1 MGMNKDSGLETPP
14 TKDSGLETPPTKD
27 SGLETPP
34 TSNKDSGL
42 ETPPTKDSGLET
54 SPTSDKDSGLET
66 PSTSEVVERYYW
78 KAVSFLV
85 VLILV
90 GSGFWGV
97 RRFAPAVFL
106 GKPDLIA
113 VPNEERS
120 HSQTPETLASST
132 PELLNI
138 NTASTKELQTLP
150 NIGSQMAQRIVDYRK
165 QHGRFDS
172 VDALQNVK
180 GIGAKTLEKLRPFV
194 DAK

>member
-1 MGMNKDSGLETPP
+1 MNKDSGLETPP
-14 TKDSGLETPPTKD
+14 TLDA
-27 SGLETPP
+27 
-34 TSNKDSGL
+34 
-42 ETPPTKDSGLET
+42 
-54 SPTSDKDSGLET
+54 
-66 PSTSEVVERYYW
+66 VERHYW
-78 KAVSFLV
+78 KAVTFLV

-113 VPNEERS
+113 VPNEE
-120 HSQTPETLASST
+120 HPQTQTTETLAPST

-138 NTASTKELQTLP
+138 NTASAEELQALP
-150 NIGSQMAQRIVDYRK
+150 NIGARMAQRIVVYRER
-165 QHGRFDS
+165 HGKFTDI
-172 VDALQNVK
+172 DALQNVK

>member
-1 MGMNKDSGLETPP
+1 MNKDSGLETPP
-14 TKDSGLETPPTKD
+14 T
-27 SGLETPP
+27 
-34 TSNKDSGL
+34 
-42 ETPPTKDSGLET
+42 
-54 SPTSDKDSGLET
+54 SDA
-66 PSTSEVVERYYW
+66 VERHYW
-78 KAVSFLV
+78 KAVNFLV

-113 VPNEERS
+113 VPNEE
-120 HSQTPETLASST
+120 HSQSQTTETLAPST

-138 NTASTKELQTLP
+138 NTASAEELQTLP
-150 NIGSQMAQRIVDYRK
+150 NIGAQMAQRIVDYRE
-165 QHGRFDS
+165 QYGEFAS
-172 VDALQNVK
+172 VEDLQKVK

>member
-1 MGMNKDSGLETPP
+1 MN
-14 TKDSGLETPPTKD
+14 KD

-42 ETPPTKDSGLET
+42 ETPPTSDKDSRLETPPTSNKDSGLET
-54 SPTSDKDSGLET
+54 SPTSDKDSRLET

-113 VPNEERS
+113 VPNEERP

-150 NIGSQMAQRIVDYRK
+150 NIGPQMAQRIVDYRK
-165 QHGRFDS
+165 QHGRFAS

-180 GIGAKTLEKLRPFV
+180 GIGAKTVEKLRPFV